1 MVDHTE
7 RAKAIVSAL
16 AAGESR
22 QEALKKAGFSDA
34 SSRSSLSSVFR
45 NTPNLGKA
53 VQAELHKW
61 IEALPSLPHADV
73 RAKLVRQR
81 LVMNLLEG
89 KDKAVQSAKLLG
101 QDREVN
107 MFEPENRVGIQVAVA
122 PPAEWS
128 ARYAPEPEEE
138 QGK

>member
-7 RAKAIVSAL
+7 KAKAIVAAL
-16 AAGESR
+16 AAGDSHR
-22 QEALKKAGFSDA
+22 NALEKAGFSPSTA
-34 SSRSSLSSVFR
+34 HTSLSKLFR
-45 NTPNLGKA
+45 TTPNLGKA
-53 VQAELHKW
+53 VQAELQKW
-61 IEALPSLPHADV
+61 VDALPTLPTAGT
-73 RAKLVRQR
+73 RAALVRQR

-128 ARYAPEPEEE
+128 ARYAPEPDEE